1 MTPRRLV
8 SLTAALVTLCLAGP
22 GFGQP
27 SRAEVRA
34 AFGPAG
40 KLVRLVTV
48 WDRGARLVVGK
59 ADPISLHRGEVAAT
73 LTAGHGR
80 VLVAFAV
87 DHAREPF
94 RLRLL
99 GDDGLGEPIRIAR
112 PGERHDLP
120 FAVAATPTPN
130 GFAVFFQ
137 EIERRDPSAAHS
149 YLVRLDQAGQP
160 AGAATEIPVPW
171 ALADAAWNGAGF
183 HLALIYPGGGDGMRL
198 SMVSTTKAGRPE
210 QHPDWAS
217 RAGYVTDVH
226 LVAEDGK
233 VRAFYRGGAG
243 GDRLLERDV
252 TAIGSW
258 GREPG
263 KARDHGALA
272 ADRAIAISKTGKP
285 IAVEGAGLE

>member
-1 MTPRRLV
+1 MTPRRLL
-8 SLTAALVTLCLAGP
+8 SLTAALVVLCPAGA
-22 GFGQP
+22 GFAQS

-34 AFGPAG
+34 AYGPAG
-40 KLVRLVTV
+40 QLVRLVTV
-48 WDRGARLVVGK
+48 WNRGARLVAGEAEPV
-59 ADPISLHRGEVAAT
+59 SLHRGEVAAT

-80 VLVAFAV
+80 VVVALAV

-99 GDDGLGEPIRIAR
+99 GDDGLGEAIRIAR

-120 FAVAATPTPN
+120 FAVAATPTPD

-137 EIERRDPSAAHS
+137 EIERQDPSAAHT
-149 YLVRLDQAGQP
+149 YLVWLDQDGQP
-160 AGAATEIPVPW
+160 TGAATEIPVPW
-171 ALADAAWNGAGF
+171 ALAAAAWNGTGF

-198 SMVSTTKAGRPE
+198 SMVSTTKQGRPE

-217 RAGYVTDVH
+217 RAGYVADVH

-258 GREPG
+258 GREPA
-263 KARDHGALA
+263 KATDHGALA
-272 ADRAIAISKTGKP
+272 ADRAIAISKRGEPT
-285 IAVEGAGLE
+285 AVAGAKLE